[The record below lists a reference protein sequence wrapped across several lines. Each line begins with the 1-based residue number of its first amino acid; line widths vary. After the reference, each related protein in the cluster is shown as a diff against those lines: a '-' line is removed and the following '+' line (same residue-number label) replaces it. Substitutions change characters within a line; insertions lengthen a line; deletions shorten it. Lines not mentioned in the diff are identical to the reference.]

1 MKSESEKL
9 EDNVGED
16 DASRAE
22 AAAESELKVDT
33 DDGHVESADNKPTL
47 AELDIKTEP
56 TEAIEVEVEEFYV
69 KYKNL

>member
-9 EDNVGED
+9 EDNVGNN

-22 AAAESELKVDT
+22 TAAESELKVDV
-33 DDGHVESADNKPTL
+33 DDRQVESVDIKPTQ
-47 AELDIKTEP
+47 ADLDTKTEP